1 MRRFLRETYI
11 GAITIGLLLFN
22 ACQGLIQ
29 SIENPYFMWVARKTQ
44 PSVLMSQPVQYVNK
58 PVLYKTLG
66 DMLLY
71 LFLAVLLIGILY
83 AGKKPETAGEE
94 ETKAVVPDKA

>member
-22 ACQGLIQ
+22 AFQGLVQ

-44 PSVLMSQPVQYVNK
+44 PSVLISQPVQYVNK

-66 DMLLY
+66 DMLIY

-83 AGKKPETAGEE
+83 ARKREKGEDE
-94 ETKAVVPDKA
+94 AKTVVPDKA